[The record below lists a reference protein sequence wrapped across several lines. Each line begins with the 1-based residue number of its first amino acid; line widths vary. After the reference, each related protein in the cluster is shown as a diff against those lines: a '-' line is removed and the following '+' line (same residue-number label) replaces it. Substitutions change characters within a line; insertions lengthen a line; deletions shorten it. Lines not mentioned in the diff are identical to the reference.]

1 MMAVNRDVDRV
12 LVLESYTLESYTN
25 LSVSAVYQLSPVVP
39 VCESAD
45 MHL

>member
-12 LVLESYTLESYTN
+12 LVLESYTN